1 MCIYIYIYHNKCP
14 HICTHTFTYIYI
26 YTYIHTY
33 IHTYTHTYIHVNI
46 YIYIEREICV
56 YVCTCAYI
64 YIYIQIHVFMCIYIY
79 IPRGPSVLI
88 LRTGSYFS
96 SVNFKNGFY
105 YSLALAII
113 LEISLDLW
121 VISIYLSTYRSIMHS
136 SACGST
142 GCVDTTL
149 IYYVDLLDVWM
160 CGHTGKIDRYID
172 I

>member
-1 MCIYIYIYHNKCP
+1 M
-14 HICTHTFTYIYI
+14 
-26 YTYIHTY
+26 
-33 IHTYTHTYIHVNI
+33 
-46 YIYIEREICV
+46 
-56 YVCTCAYI
+56 YVCMYVRTFVRTYVC
-64 YIYIQIHVFMCIYIY
+64 MCIYIY

-105 YSLALAII
+105 YFLALAII

-149 IYYVDLLDVWM
+149 IYYVDLLDVW
-160 CGHTGKIDRYID
+160 TYWKDIYIYIYIYID
-172 I
+172 IQYISINMRAILLSLPMVSADRRFAGK